1 MIVIFSQWLRS
12 FPFESRA
19 KIHVQ
24 KRPDIPL
31 SSPTNRGGFHVRK
44 KKQNVGRREVK
55 KQAKNVF
62 FWLPNQPTFSSFS
75 DHHEPPTAS
84 KAPPLM
90 SMTTTPN

>member
-44 KKQNVGRREVK
+44 KKTKCREKRGK
-55 KQAKNVF
+55 KTSQKCF
-62 FWLPNQPTFSSFS
+62 FLVAQPANF
-75 DHHEPPTAS
+75 
-84 KAPPLM
+84 LLL
-90 SMTTTPN
+90 

>member
-31 SSPTNRGGFHVRK
+31 SSPTNRGGFHIRK
-44 KKQNVGRREVK
+44 KKLREKRGK
-55 KQAKNVF
+55 KTSQKCF
-62 FWLPNQPTFSSFS
+62 FLVAQPANF
-75 DHHEPPTAS
+75 
-84 KAPPLM
+84 LLL
-90 SMTTTPN
+90 